1 MLYGLKDAANFSVY
15 RNKDDK
21 CVLFADYCQTTTINF
36 TADSVFAH
44 NKSVN
49 AIRWDNNRTGTFTTT
64 TELFNMEWLAL
75 LFGSDVITGDALPFL
90 EREVLTVG
98 ASGAVKLAKAPLTGT
113 TPAVYKVTE
122 KDLTDVSDPIAAEKV
137 TVNGSDLTIADA
149 VDGTR
154 VAVVYM
160 SGVKGKKFTVDNI
173 TFPGSYHM
181 DGTFAIRDTYGVDD
195 MCMFK
200 ILNAK
205 PQSNV
210 ELTMDVNNVCQL
222 SVTWDLMA
230 DGKGDMYEMT
240 MVDPDQ

>member
-1 MLYGLKDAANFSVY
+1 MLYGLKDAANFNVY

-21 CVLFADYCQTTTINF
+21 HVLYADYCQTTTINF

-49 AIRWDNNRTGTFTTT
+49 AVRWDNNRTGTFTTT
-64 TELFNMEWLAL
+64 TELFNIEWLSL
-75 LFGSDVITGDALPFL
+75 LFGSEIVTGDALPFL

-98 ASGAVKLAKAPLTGT
+98 DSGAVKLAKTPVAGT
-113 TPAVYKVTE
+113 KPAVYKVTE
-122 KDLTDVSDPIAAEKV
+122 KDLTDVSNPVAAEKISV
-137 TVNGSDLTIADA
+137 TGSDLTITDA
-149 VDGTR
+149 EAGTR

-160 SGVKGKKFTVDNI
+160 SGVKGKKFTVDNV

-181 DGTFAIRDTYGVDD
+181 DGVFAMRDVDGVDH

-222 SVTWDLMA
+222 SVTWDLLA
-230 DGKGDMYEMT
+230 NGEGNMYEMT
-240 MVDPDQ
+240 MIDDGQ